1 MKREVTVDRLVQAS
15 FPAAEGVVE
24 GIVRQIDG
32 ARCLVEWDHGVS
44 EWYSLRA
51 VSAMKEPAMS
61 PQKRRPART
70 SGPVDPYAGRPRK
83 FPSRGADLAQLGVRA
98 TTSPDA
104 APFEL
109 KRRAASGSKPE
120 HVSLVARPRRGRATR
135 LTLSLIHI

>member
-1 MKREVTVDRLVQAS
+1 MDRVVQAS

-70 SGPVDPYAGRPRK
+70 SGPVDPSAGRPRK
-83 FPSRGADLAQLGVRA
+83 FPSRGADLAQLGVCA
-98 TTSPDA
+98 TTS
-104 APFEL
+104 
-109 KRRAASGSKPE
+109 
-120 HVSLVARPRRGRATR
+120 H
-135 LTLSLIHI
+135 